1 MPFADLLSLP
11 FEFFLDPTKR
21 LFFVYL
27 TLSGVMAFVL
37 LYLKHKD
44 VTETLTAVFDKRV
57 WLSPSTGLDVSLLIL
72 NSLIKSQLFVFVVLN
87 SLWVSQNFARSLYSL
102 FPSWIAWNISY
113 PTLMTLYTLTVFV
126 LLDFSRFFQHYLFH
140 KIPFLWQIHK
150 VHHSARVLT
159 PLTLYRTHPIESL
172 VSAFRRVVVVGL
184 ISGGFVFF
192 TQAKIDI
199 YTILGVNMI
208 DFCFNLL
215 GSNLRHSHVWMSF
228 GPLNYFFMSP
238 AQHQIHHSRSSKHFD
253 RNFGFALSCWDL
265 LFGSFYQ
272 VYKKEFLIF
281 GVRGEKQEQLL
292 PTLKSP
298 FNQWNL
304 IPNNFS
310 ILINKGVIMKSFIFC
325 FLTLF
330 AVQSFGAITL
340 YTDRPADKMQV
351 FEEAFEAAHPGLD
364 LVVEAMTYQEIRD
377 RLRMEGADSPAD
389 VIMLKDLVYANQL
402 TQEGRF
408 QALNSTFAE
417 DNVHPSMRTDMW
429 TALTYRARTLVY
441 DLNYDV
447 SDINT
452 YEDLADPRYA
462 ELLCL
467 RTSQSQYNEGLAAS
481 MIQSYGYDKTFMIF
495 DGWLNNLVDF
505 DNIYTSDT
513 TLILDMAK
521 QDGTCT
527 LGMSNSYYLGLQMLQ
542 NPSIPVGVKFLQMAD
557 GGVSTNGIIAGISAT
572 ADNATDARR
581 FIEFSLQPEMQQ
593 FFTQSNQDFPAN
605 QNILFPANIQTWSGF
620 AISNQNWGTYGEAIE
635 QAREMFHLLGYE

>member
-1 MPFADLLSLP
+1 
-11 FEFFLDPTKR
+11 
-21 LFFVYL
+21 
-27 TLSGVMAFVL
+27 
-37 LYLKHKD
+37 
-44 VTETLTAVFDKRV
+44 
-57 WLSPSTGLDVSLLIL
+57 
-72 NSLIKSQLFVFVVLN
+72 
-87 SLWVSQNFARSLYSL
+87 
-102 FPSWIAWNISY
+102 
-113 PTLMTLYTLTVFV
+113 
-126 LLDFSRFFQHYLFH
+126 
-140 KIPFLWQIHK
+140 
-150 VHHSARVLT
+150 
-159 PLTLYRTHPIESL
+159 
-172 VSAFRRVVVVGL
+172 
-184 ISGGFVFF
+184 
-192 TQAKIDI
+192 
-199 YTILGVNMI
+199 
-208 DFCFNLL
+208 
-215 GSNLRHSHVWMSF
+215 
-228 GPLNYFFMSP
+228 
-238 AQHQIHHSRSSKHFD
+238 
-253 RNFGFALSCWDL
+253 
-265 LFGSFYQ
+265 
-272 VYKKEFLIF
+272 
-281 GVRGEKQEQLL
+281 
-292 PTLKSP
+292 
-298 FNQWNL
+298 
-304 IPNNFS
+304 
-310 ILINKGVIMKSFIFC
+310 
-325 FLTLF
+325 
-330 AVQSFGAITL
+330 
-340 YTDRPADKMQV
+340 MQV